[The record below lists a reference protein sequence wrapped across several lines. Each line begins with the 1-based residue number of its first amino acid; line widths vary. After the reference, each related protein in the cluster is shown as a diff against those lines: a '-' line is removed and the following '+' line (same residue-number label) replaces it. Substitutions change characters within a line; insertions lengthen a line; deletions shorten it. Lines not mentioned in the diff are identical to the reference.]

1 MISMLARIRAWER
14 GESRPARSGEALK
27 QRVANAIEP
36 YVGRRAADS
45 LLKSVREDG
54 RDLLS
59 NVAPLLTMF
68 LGRRAAG
75 PLVSHIVETAIV
87 RL

>member
-1 MISMLARIRAWER
+1 MISMLARIRR
-14 GESRPARSGEALK
+14 
-27 QRVANAIEP
+27 RVAIAIEP

-75 PLVSHIVETAIV
+75 QLVSHVVETTIV
-87 RL
+87 RT